1 MSILLILAVAII
13 PTGQTFDCTPTR
25 VWDGD
30 GPVWCAEGPR
40 IRLSGIAA
48 RESDDTCRSN
58 QPCPSASAQEA
69 RDALV
74 RLIGNPI
81 GKSRE
86 GHVLV
91 RGPTM
96 SCRSV
101 GGAGGA
107 RTAAWCLSPIGGD
120 VSCGM
125 VRTGT
130 VLRWDRYW
138 RGHTCEIFLN
148 EAGRQ

>member
-1 MSILLILAVAII
+1 MSILLAAALVI
-13 PTGQTFDCTPTR
+13 PAGETFPCTPTH

-48 RESDDTCRSN
+48 REMDGTCRSN
-58 QPCPSASAQEA
+58 QPCPHSNAEQA
-69 RDALV
+69 RAALV
-74 RLIGNPI
+74 DLVGEPV
-81 GKSRE
+81 GTGPH

-96 SCRSV
+96 TCRSV
-101 GGAGGA
+101 GSGGGD
-107 RTAAWCLSPIGGD
+107 RTAALCVSPRGGD
-120 VSCGM
+120 LSCSM
-125 VRTGT
+125 VATGT

-138 RGHTCEIFLN
+138 GNHRCS
-148 EAGRQ
+148 